1 MFCTP
6 RLIVAAAGLAVVA
19 AVVAWIYRQGGDD

>member
-6 RLIVAAAGLAVVA
+6 RLIVAAAGLAIIA
-19 AVVAWIYRQGGDD
+19 AVVAWI

>member
-6 RLIVAAAGLAVVA
+6 RLIVAAAGLAIIA
-19 AVVAWIYRQGGDD
+19 AVVAWIYRQ